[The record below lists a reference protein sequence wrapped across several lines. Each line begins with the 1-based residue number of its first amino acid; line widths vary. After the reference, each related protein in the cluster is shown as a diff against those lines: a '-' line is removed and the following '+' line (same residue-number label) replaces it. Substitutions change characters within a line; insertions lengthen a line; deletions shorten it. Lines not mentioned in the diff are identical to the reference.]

1 MPLPQLPT
9 KYGSPAVFEPI
20 DHLDYFR
27 GMGMAPDGPP
37 PKGVI
42 FCYQRSLLRH
52 ILAEEGATPVPCV
65 VGRLYPL
72 PSTGG
77 AVAVAAEFGIG
88 APAAAMLIELL
99 IAMGVRRFVS
109 IGTAGGI
116 DPRLKIGDLTLCTEA
131 YRDEGVSHHYLEDQS
146 PTVAPDRALSAAFAA
161 ALDGAGASAM
171 HGPTW
176 TTDAAFRE
184 TRAEIAH
191 YQERGV
197 LSVEMEAAAL
207 FAICAVR
214 GAAIA
219 GGFVI
224 SDVLAEP
231 VWNPQFR
238 AEATAAGLV
247 RLFTAAKAVLY
258 EAFGAAKPPKPNIKL

>member
-1 MPLPQLPT
+1 MPLPQLPA
-9 KYGSPAVFEPI
+9 KYQSPAVFEPI

-27 GMGMAPDGPP
+27 GVGLAPSGPP
-37 PKGVI
+37 PQGVI
-42 FCYQRSLLRH
+42 FCYQRSLLKH
-52 ILAEEGATPVPCV
+52 ILAEEAPEPLPCV

-116 DPRLKIGDLTLCTEA
+116 DPRLQIGDLTACTEA
-131 YRDEGVSHHYLEDQS
+131 YRDEGVSHHYLEGS
-146 PTVAPDRALSAAFAA
+146 APTVAPDPALSAAFAQ
-161 ALDGAGASAM
+161 ALDRSGAPATR
-171 HGPTW
+171 GPTW

-214 GAAIA
+214 GAQIA

-224 SDVLAEP
+224 SDVLAAPAWE
-231 VWNPQFR
+231 PQFR

-247 RLFTAAKAVLY
+247 RLFEAAKTTLA
-258 EAFGAAKPPKPNIKL
+258 

>member
-1 MPLPQLPT
+1 MPLPQLPA
-9 KYGSPAVFEPI
+9 KHRSPALFEPI
-20 DHLDYFR
+20 DHLNYFR
-27 GMGMAPDGPP
+27 GLGMAPSGPP
-37 PKGVI
+37 PRGVI

-52 ILAEEGATPVPCV
+52 IVASEGAMPQSCV

-72 PSTGG
+72 PATGG

-99 IAMGVRRFVS
+99 IAMGVRRFIS

-116 DPRLKIGDLTLCTEA
+116 DPRLAIGDLTVCTA
-131 YRDEGVSHHYLEDQS
+131 AFRDEGVSHHYLEDPS
-146 PTVAPDRALSAAFAA
+146 PTVAPDPALTDSFATALEGLGARAT
-161 ALDGAGASAM
+161 

-184 TRAEIAH
+184 TQAEIAH
-191 YQERGV
+191 YQAQGV

-207 FAICAVR
+207 FAICARR
-214 GAAIA
+214 GTAIA

-224 SDVLAEP
+224 SDVLSAP
-231 VWNPQFR
+231 VWNPQFH
-238 AEATAAGLV
+238 AEATAEGLV
-247 RLFTAAKAVLY
+247 RLFEAAKITLR
-258 EAFGAAKPPKPNIKL
+258 ESL

>member
-1 MPLPQLPT
+1 MPLPQLPA
-9 KYGSPAVFEPI
+9 KFGSPAVFEPI

-27 GMGMAPDGPP
+27 REGLAPAGPP
-37 PKGVI
+37 PRGVI
-42 FCYQRSLLRH
+42 FCYQRSLLRQ
-52 ILAEEGATPVPCV
+52 IVAEEGAEPLPCV

-88 APAAAMLIELL
+88 APAATMLIELL

-116 DPRLKIGDLTLCTEA
+116 DPRLRIGDLTVCSEA
-131 YRDEGVSHHYLEDQS
+131 YRDEGVSHHYLEDAS
-146 PTVAPDRALSAAFAA
+146 PTVAPDPALSAALAA
-161 ALDGAGASAM
+161 ALDSSGGPATR
-171 HGPTW
+171 GPTW

-191 YQERGV
+191 YQGLGV

-207 FAICAVR
+207 FAVCAMR

-219 GGFVI
+219 GGLVI
-224 SDVLAEP
+224 SDVLSEP
-231 VWNPQFR
+231 TWNPQFR
-238 AEATAAGLV
+238 ADATAAGLA
-247 RLFTAAKAVLY
+247 RLFAAAKATL
-258 EAFGAAKPPKPNIKL
+258 AGDGR

>member
-1 MPLPQLPT
+1 
-9 KYGSPAVFEPI
+9 
-20 DHLDYFR
+20 
-27 GMGMAPDGPP
+27 
-37 PKGVI
+37 
-42 FCYQRSLLRH
+42 
-52 ILAEEGATPVPCV
+52 V

-116 DPRLKIGDLTLCTEA
+116 DPRLAVGDLTVCTA
-131 YRDEGVSHHYLEDQS
+131 AFRDEGVSHHYLDDAS
-146 PTVAPDRALSAAFAA
+146 PSVDPDPALTESFAA
-161 ALDGAGASAM
+161 ALDATGAAATR
-171 HGPTW
+171 GPTW

-191 YQERGV
+191 YQAQGV

-219 GGFVI
+219 GGFVV
-224 SDVLAEP
+224 SDALAEP

-247 RLFTAAKAVLY
+247 RLFEAAKACL
-258 EAFGAAKPPKPNIKL
+258 A

>member
-1 MPLPQLPT
+1 VPLPQLPA
-9 KYGSPAVFEPI
+9 KHGSPAVFEPI

-27 GMGMAPDGPP
+27 RVGLAPAGPP

-42 FCYQRSLLRH
+42 FCYQRSLLQH
-52 ILAEEGATPVPCV
+52 VIAEERPEAVPCV
-65 VGRLYPL
+65 LGRLYPL

-77 AVAVAAEFGIG
+77 GVAVAAEFGIG

-99 IAMGVRRFVS
+99 IAMGVRRFIT

-116 DPRLKIGDLTLCTEA
+116 APGLAVGAITSCTAA
-131 YRDEGVSHHYLEDQS
+131 YRDEGVSHHYLEDGAPS
-146 PTVAPDRALSAAFAA
+146 VEPTPELRAAFAA
-161 ALDGAGASAM
+161 ALGGAASS
-171 HGPTW
+171 GPTW

-191 YQERGV
+191 YQGLGV
-197 LSVEMEAAAL
+197 LTVEMEAAAL
-207 FAICAVR
+207 FAVCRMR

-219 GGFVI
+219 GGFVV
-224 SDVLAEP
+224 SDALAEP

-247 RLFTAAKAVLY
+247 RLYDAAKAVL
-258 EAFGAAKPPKPNIKL
+258 ASAG